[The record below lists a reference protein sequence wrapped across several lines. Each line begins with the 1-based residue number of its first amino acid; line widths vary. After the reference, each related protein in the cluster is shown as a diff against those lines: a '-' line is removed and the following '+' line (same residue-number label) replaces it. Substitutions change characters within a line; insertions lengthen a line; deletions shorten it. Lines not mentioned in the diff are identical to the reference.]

1 MISLIAA
8 VNHSPGYPIGATNE
22 KGEAVLPWPHP
33 SYVSADLK
41 RFKMLTEGK
50 MIVMGR
56 KTWNSLGV
64 RKPLPNRTNVII
76 SSGEIDYGK
85 PKVNTPVLGFNSVHS
100 FVNSSL
106 AWNASKE
113 GEIMVIGG
121 STLYQQFFKR
131 CDRIYLTTF
140 YFKEDELITPDTF
153 FPREIVEQVF
163 EGKSPDWRLV
173 DKSFALKEPNE
184 SGISEVG
191 ALFATYEKINAPLR
205 I

>member
-1 MISLIAA
+1 
-8 VNHSPGYPIGATNE
+8 
-22 KGEAVLPWPHP
+22 
-33 SYVSADLK
+33 
-41 RFKMLTEGK
+41 

-56 KTWNSLGV
+56 KTWNSLGI
-64 RKPLPNRTNVII
+64 RKPLPGRTNVII
-76 SSGEIDYGK
+76 SSGDLDYGEQK
-85 PKVNTPVLGFNSVHS
+85 PDTKVYGFNSVHS
-100 FVNSSL
+100 FVNSEL

-121 STLYQQFFKR
+121 STLYQQFYKR

-140 YFKEDELITPDTF
+140 YFDESELITPDTF
-153 FPREIVEQVF
+153 FPDDIVHQVF

-205 I
+205 V